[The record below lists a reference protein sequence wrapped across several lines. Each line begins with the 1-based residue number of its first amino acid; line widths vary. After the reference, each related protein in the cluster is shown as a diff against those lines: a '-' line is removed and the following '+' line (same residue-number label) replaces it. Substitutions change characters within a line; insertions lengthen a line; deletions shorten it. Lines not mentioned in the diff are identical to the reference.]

1 MASPSHS
8 DSTSRSLLLGTQ
20 SRLQWLWTGGFAL
33 LGLGLL
39 TFTLTRPPPPPPLPQ
54 LAEVQNRGELRVAT
68 VNSPVTYYNLQ
79 ERDTGLEYDLAG
91 RLAEDLNVRLRMITV
106 DSFSQ
111 LLEAVDSGRADLAAA
126 NITVTPG
133 RQARV
138 RFSEPYTE
146 TIQYVVY
153 KAGNR
158 KPRSLAD
165 LAGRSMVVVADSS
178 YAETLEGFGD
188 RLAELTWRQSSED
201 IESLFNAVSNAE
213 EDLTIADS
221 TVLEIQQRF
230 FPTLR
235 KGFALTEPQ
244 PIAWAFPVDRDDSL
258 LSAANR
264 TLRELRD
271 SGELADIK
279 DRYHA
284 HIAYYDRS
292 NSHYFLRHIR
302 SRLPDLKS
310 YFVAA
315 GEQNELDWRLLAAIG
330 YAESLWDPN
339 AVSPTGVRGVMMLT
353 SSTARMVG
361 VTEREDPAQSI
372 GGGARYLKRV
382 LKKIPRRI
390 PEPDRIWLALAAY
403 NIGFSHLEDA
413 RILTQRAG
421 QDPDRW
427 DDVVQHLPKLNQ
439 PQWYRTTR
447 HGYSRGR
454 EAAAYVRNIQSYYDI
469 LNWALATKNDQSTPE
484 LAP

>member
-302 SRLPDLKS
+302 SRLP
-310 YFVAA
+310 
-315 GEQNELDWRLLAAIG
+315 
-330 YAESLWDPN
+330 
-339 AVSPTGVRGVMMLT
+339 
-353 SSTARMVG
+353 
-361 VTEREDPAQSI
+361 
-372 GGGARYLKRV
+372 
-382 LKKIPRRI
+382 
-390 PEPDRIWLALAAY
+390 
-403 NIGFSHLEDA
+403 
-413 RILTQRAG
+413 
-421 QDPDRW
+421 
-427 DDVVQHLPKLNQ
+427 
-439 PQWYRTTR
+439 
-447 HGYSRGR
+447 
-454 EAAAYVRNIQSYYDI
+454 
-469 LNWALATKNDQSTPE
+469 
-484 LAP
+484 